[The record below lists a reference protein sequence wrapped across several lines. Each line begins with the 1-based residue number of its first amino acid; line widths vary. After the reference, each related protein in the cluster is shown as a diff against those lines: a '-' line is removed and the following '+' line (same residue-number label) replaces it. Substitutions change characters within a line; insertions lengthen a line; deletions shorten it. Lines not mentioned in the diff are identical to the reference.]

1 MTSIKIGTR
10 GSALALKQTEM
21 VIEEI
26 KKAFP
31 DIKTEVI
38 VLKTTGDKITDKP
51 LYAIGGKG
59 LFVNEFEDALLK
71 GEMCIRD
78 RIIPTFMPSFL
89 ASLTASR
96 QTLAIV
102 PKATT
107 IMSASAVSTSS
118 HLCSFSLISAY
129 LA

>member
-21 VIEEI
+21 VINEI
-26 KKAFP
+26 KKSFP

-59 LFVNEFEDALLK
+59 LFLN
-71 GEMCIRD
+71 
-78 RIIPTFMPSFL
+78 
-89 ASLTASR
+89 
-96 QTLAIV
+96 
-102 PKATT
+102 
-107 IMSASAVSTSS
+107 
-118 HLCSFSLISAY
+118 
-129 LA
+129 